1 MGKFLVVW
9 RNVWLFSQASFIS
22 LSEERKSCSLASWL
36 NPNANSL
43 SNIILNKKGHLQ
55 KNIPFRKSFIFD
67 AILIFVDYFVV
78 IHRLHRVF
86 LVQNGTTRPN
96 AFQLTYRPLKD
107 NLEVINQYTFTQ

>member
-43 SNIILNKKGHLQ
+43 SNIILNKKGHLH
-55 KNIPFRKSFIFD
+55 FD
-67 AILIFVDYFVV
+67 AILIFVDYYVV

>member
-1 MGKFLVVW
+1 M
-9 RNVWLFSQASFIS
+9 
-22 LSEERKSCSLASWL
+22 
-36 NPNANSL
+36 
-43 SNIILNKKGHLQ
+43 
-55 KNIPFRKSFIFD
+55 
-67 AILIFVDYFVV
+67 FVDYFVV

>member
-1 MGKFLVVW
+1 MSGCFLRLVLFLYPRKGSPVP
-9 RNVWLFSQASFIS
+9 WL
-22 LSEERKSCSLASWL
+22 LGLAL
-36 NPNANSL
+36 TRSL
-43 SNIILNKKGHLQ
+43 SNIILKKKDIYKRIFLSE
-55 KNIPFRKSFIFD
+55 KVLIFD

-96 AFQLTYRPLKD
+96 AFQPTYRPLKD